1 MAKGKKLDNETIYKI
16 MLSYAVTRNYSETS
30 RNLGV
35 PESTVRK
42 IVSDNKDDKNF
53 AILCGKKRDEFVEKA
68 NKIIDK
74 ATNLLEKRL
83 DTALEKQEELEE
95 ILSDTLALDNKIL
108 NDSEKKALA
117 KRINKLQINGLSE
130 ITTAIGTMYDKRAL
144 ASGESTNN
152 EKLTINIELTDDE

>member
-1 MAKGKKLDNETIYKI
+1 MAKGKKLNNEIIYKI
-16 MLSYAVTRNYSETS
+16 MLSYAVTRNYSETG
-30 RNLGV
+30 RNLNV

-42 IVSDNKDDKNF
+42 VIADNKDNEDF

-68 NKIIDK
+68 NQIIDK

-95 ILSDTLALDNKIL
+95 ILEEALSMENEEF
-108 NDSEKKALA
+108 NTSEKKALI

-144 ASGESTNN
+144 AQGDPTSN
-152 EKLTINIELTDDE
+152 ERVTINIELTDE